1 MCSVLCWLHTQKDI
15 SMFVEVGRLWH
26 LDMWPSSDCSF
37 PSYRGRKAAEPWL
50 QAQVCFQCL
59 LTPPAAAA
67 FPNGKSEQ
75 ENIQNLSDHTEMRSK
90 CSGSSTSFSFSFN
103 PTNAVLIRVGSF
115 HFFQHKLAPC
125 QTQLL
130 PFSRF
135 LVLFCICL
143 LPYARL
149 CFTGARSVACF
160 VLFFACSP
168 FSLQPNFLQR
178 FWTDMV

>member
-1 MCSVLCWLHTQKDI
+1 M
-15 SMFVEVGRLWH
+15 
-26 LDMWPSSDCSF
+26 
-37 PSYRGRKAAEPWL
+37 
-50 QAQVCFQCL
+50 CFQCL

-75 ENIQNLSDHTEMRSK
+75 ENLQNLSDHTEMRSK

-160 VLFFACSP
+160 ALFFPCCDDSP
-168 FSLQPNFLQR
+168 CLALRRIAMLCDVCCPTLPCLVSCCLTLLR
-178 FWTDMV
+178 STLL